1 MKDGLFHFKK
11 FSVSHTRSSMKVGVD
26 GVLIGAWA
34 STCAGD
40 ILDAGTGCGVIAL
53 MLAQRNPDSKVLAI
67 DVDKPSIDEASE
79 NFINSPWGD
88 RIEALETSY
97 NSLVNSRHF
106 GFDLIVSNPPFYDSG
121 VSDFSNAR
129 NVARHQSDFSPSAL
143 VRGAGNLLKE
153 QGRVAM
159 IAPSDFF
166 ADLKASGKQEGL
178 YLDRCVFVRDHQS
191 SPIKRVM
198 MEFVKSADPIDRNT
212 DDEKEKKILTMFDA
226 NGLPT
231 PEYREIGKDFYLKF

>member
-97 NSLVNSRHF
+97 
-106 GFDLIVSNPPFYDSG
+106 
-121 VSDFSNAR
+121 
-129 NVARHQSDFSPSAL
+129 
-143 VRGAGNLLKE
+143 
-153 QGRVAM
+153 
-159 IAPSDFF
+159 
-166 ADLKASGKQEGL
+166 
-178 YLDRCVFVRDHQS
+178 
-191 SPIKRVM
+191 
-198 MEFVKSADPIDRNT
+198 
-212 DDEKEKKILTMFDA
+212 
-226 NGLPT
+226 
-231 PEYREIGKDFYLKF
+231 